1 MLEYFVTFPPD
12 HSITFFDF
20 AEWLLKGRDGNI
32 FQVGYTEEQ
41 LVFFGGGFLHPLR
54 MTNFIYLLF
63 EAKNTLFIGLHLTA
77 GQVNAYLCL
86 PELGCLYKCRHG

>member
-41 LVFFGGGFLHPLR
+41 LVFFGGGVFTSIENDKL
-54 MTNFIYLLF
+54 YLL
-63 EAKNTLFIGLHLTA
+63 AI
-77 GQVNAYLCL
+77 
-86 PELGCLYKCRHG
+86 